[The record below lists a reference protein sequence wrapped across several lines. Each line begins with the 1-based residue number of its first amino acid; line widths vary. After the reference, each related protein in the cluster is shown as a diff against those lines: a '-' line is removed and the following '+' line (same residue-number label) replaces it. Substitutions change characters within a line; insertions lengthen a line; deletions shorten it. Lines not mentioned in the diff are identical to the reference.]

1 MRRHFVSLLSQK
13 SLNLGFNVSFL
24 KDFSNEKYVFDG
36 TSIFIRQIPEVIR
49 RNKGINRMIKSVAKG
64 AGAKWVKFKV
74 RGWRI
79 KIERGK
85 PIALEYTCEKSVFVK
100 DFEKFRKSLFEN
112 EDEVIVAVLKNGRWV
127 EIKDK
132 FTEECL
138 ERLREKIEIFNRK
151 IYVATKLNLTSL
163 QPSLSISMIEKG
175 DQIQGIYT
183 ITGRIENERQ
193 SGAFLVCN
201 FFAFEK
207 PP

>member
-1 MRRHFVSLLSQK
+1 L
-13 SLNLGFNVSFL
+13 
-24 KDFSNEKYVFDG
+24 
-36 TSIFIRQIPEVIR
+36 
-49 RNKGINRMIKSVAKG
+49 
-64 AGAKWVKFKV
+64 FK
-74 RGWRI
+74 
-79 KIERGK
+79 
-85 PIALEYTCEKSVFVK
+85 
-100 DFEKFRKSLFEN
+100 N